1 MRDLTHSV
9 PAEEGSSHWAP
20 PAVGLLGLPPA
31 FLTVDELTPLDV
43 SLPFMSH
50 VGRQLR
56 EMPAV
61 GRSRQRLCEA
71 LSPAPGCVAPT
82 SRLTFLSLSLTFHNG
97 VYPVRADVNV
107 K

>member
-1 MRDLTHSV
+1 MKDLTHSV
-9 PAEEGSSHWAP
+9 PAEEGSSHWAAR
-20 PAVGLLGLPPA
+20 AVGLLCLPPA

-71 LSPAPGCVAPT
+71 LSPALPGCVAAHKPPNF
-82 SRLTFLSLSLTFHNG
+82 SEPQSHL
-97 VYPVRADVNV
+97 P
-107 K
+107 